1 MFWISSKSA
10 WTTWPI
16 LSRMDKYGGMLTR
29 QSPVAVW
36 ESWNALYLASNLV
49 VTPLYLNYAKDPF
62 IPVTL
67 TLVSEIVQSTM
78 PSKNKSMD

>member
-1 MFWISSKSA
+1 MEECLRAKVQS
-10 WTTWPI
+10 
-16 LSRMDKYGGMLTR
+16 LSG
-29 QSPVAVW
+29 